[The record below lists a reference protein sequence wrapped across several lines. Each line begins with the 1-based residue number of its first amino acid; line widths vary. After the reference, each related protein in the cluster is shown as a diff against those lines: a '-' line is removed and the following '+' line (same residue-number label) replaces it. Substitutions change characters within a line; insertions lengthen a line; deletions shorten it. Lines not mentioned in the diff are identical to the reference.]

1 MCGVVTLVLT
11 RVNLLHPLQAAG
23 PDFCPFQAP
32 LLCTV
37 RGRALNPQPGSGA
50 PLGSPHASRARV
62 PAAAAGL
69 AVSRCA
75 ALLGATWG
83 GAQCVMRQGAAFTRQ
98 GPGCSAASS
107 HTRAR
112 SRCRPPPP
120 PPFSP
125 PAIFPPPSRPRAGFP
140 ARRVPPPPLP
150 RPTCPA
156 GTSRPLP
163 PPPLPSLPPS

>member
-50 PLGSPHASRARV
+50 PLGSPHASRRPGACSGCWARCV
-62 PAAAAGL
+62 PLCCVTGGYMGGRSVCYAAGSCFYTPR
-69 AVSRCA
+69 AR
-75 ALLGATWG
+75 LLGRLLTHPCAL
-83 GAQCVMRQGAAFTRQ
+83 
-98 GPGCSAASS
+98 PL
-107 HTRAR
+107 
-112 SRCRPPPP
+112 PPP
-120 PPFSP
+120 SP
-125 PAIFPPPSRPRAGFP
+125 PAISPPPSRPRAGFP